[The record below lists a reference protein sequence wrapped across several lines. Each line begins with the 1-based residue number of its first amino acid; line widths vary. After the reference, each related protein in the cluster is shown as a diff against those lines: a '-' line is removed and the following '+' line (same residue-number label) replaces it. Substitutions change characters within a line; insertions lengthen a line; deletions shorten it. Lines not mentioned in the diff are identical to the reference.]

1 MTPAMGRNTGLAALT
16 VLELPHDEQVRVAAQ
31 AGYSH
36 VGLRLV
42 PVAGQPYTH
51 RLDVP
56 LLEQSL
62 AHTGIRVLDVEV
74 FRLTPETKVAEWENV
89 LAASQR
95 LGASELLV
103 HGADPDECRL
113 IQTFGR
119 LCELAGQYKL
129 RANLEPMPWVDV
141 SNIAKALRVLRGA
154 GHANSGLLVDA
165 IHFFRAGD
173 SLDELKKVPRQ
184 YLHYVQL
191 CDARREKP
199 SDMQEIIRQ
208 ARGDRLFPGEGGL
221 DLRGLLAALPPDIPL
236 SLEVPVAK
244 AMPPLERAQRARSA
258 TEAILG
264 ASEAP

>member
-1 MTPAMGRNTGLAALT
+1 MSRAIGLAALT

-31 AGYSH
+31 AGYTH

-51 RLDVP
+51 PLDVP
-56 LLEQSL
+56 LLEL
-62 AHTGIRVLDVEV
+62 ALADTGVRVLDVEV
-74 FRLTPETKVAEWENV
+74 FRLTPETKVGDWESV
-89 LAASQR
+89 FALSQR
-95 LGASELLV
+95 LGASDILV
-103 HGADPDECRL
+103 HGADPEEKRL
-113 IQTFGR
+113 VETFGR
-119 LCELAGQYKL
+119 LCELAGRYKL

-141 SNIAKALRVLRGA
+141 SNIAKALRILRGA
-154 GHANSGLLVDA
+154 GKANGGLLVDA

-173 SLDELKKVPRQ
+173 SLAELEKVPRE

-191 CDARREKP
+191 CDARPEKP
-199 SDMQEIIRQ
+199 ADLQEIIRQ

-221 DLRGLLAALPPDIPL
+221 DLRGLLAALPADLPL

-244 AMPPLERAQRARSA
+244 AMPPLERARRARAA

-264 ASEAP
+264 RSEGA